1 MINSGLAQPA
11 QAELIDRLSRAVA
24 ELARRRDRVVVGID
38 GPDAAGK
45 TTLADGL
52 AVALGNAAV
61 RVAVDDF
68 LRPREVRYR
77 RGELSPEG
85 YYRDSVDEDA
95 LATVIRGFRETRGGA
110 GSEGRG
116 VLVIDGI
123 FLQRPSVRSLLDLT
137 VYLRVS
143 PAESLRRALVRDL
156 ELFGSAEEVE
166 RRYRARYLPGQ
177 ELYRAE
183 VDPDATADVL
193 VDNDDVDAPR
203 VLRWGPPTG

>member
-110 GSEGRG
+110 GSDGRG

-123 FLQRPSVRSLLDLT
+123 FLQRPSVRSLVDLT